1 MDDHQLEALTI
12 EIRKSNRLAFSNFF
26 RTYYAAYVAYSQRF
40 VNSKDQAADI
50 VQEVFV
56 KLWEIRDTLD
66 PDKSLKSLVY
76 AMVRN
81 HSLNHLRDYENR
93 YTDLNEDV
101 LTIHHQQVST
111 EEQQPDSSIFS
122 ELIKELPER
131 QREAFELS
139 RFDGLQHDE
148 IAEIMDVS
156 PRTVNNHIVAA
167 LKTLRDAYENYK
179 QKTMNI

>member
-1 MDDHQLEALTI
+1 MDDYQLEALTI

-26 RTYYAAYVAYSQRF
+26 RAYYAVYVAYSQRF
-40 VNSKDQAADI
+40 VDSKDQAADI

-56 KLWEIRDTLD
+56 KLWEIRNTLD
-66 PDKSLKSLVY
+66 SDKPLKSLVY
-76 AMVRN
+76 TMVRN

-93 YTDLNEDV
+93 YTDLNENA
-101 LTIHHQQVST
+101 LTIHQQQVHT
-111 EEQQPDSSIFS
+111 EEQQPDSSIFN

-179 QKTMNI
+179 QKTMKT